1 MSNTMTAH
9 TVRSLCTP
17 AEHAKAF
24 QAKPVRL
31 LALGTSPHGKTA
43 LLEFLGGWQRTIDLV
58 TEFDGWHPLF
68 CDLAPEDAHCLRVHT
83 EPAFVKQ
90 SDGILSRP
98 DPLSFLRRL
107 KSARGQAVRWRYFDV
122 PAQDYGE
129 GTATGYRCAAEL
141 LETMALGYGP
151 HIALREALEEAT
163 QALKEGAG
171 GASRCGAA
179 GAFLRVMGE
188 AILYFAKHVDHRAG
202 LAEKIAGAERYT
214 RDTAERRAI
223 ERAEFTERMRQGKA
237 AARCIAQMQAGF
249 PAARANERLQAF
261 LKGMAAGEFNRN
273 GGAQ

>member
-1 MSNTMTAH
+1 MPKNMTAH

-17 AEHAKAF
+17 AQHAQAF

-31 LALGTSPHGKTA
+31 LALGTVSHSKTA
-43 LLEFLGGWQRTIDLV
+43 LLEFPGGWERTIDLV

-68 CDLAPEDAHCLRVHT
+68 CDLAPEDTQRLRVHT

-90 SDGILSRP
+90 PDGTLSRP

-122 PAQDYGE
+122 PAQDYCE

-141 LETMALGYGP
+141 LEAMALGYGP
-151 HIALREALEEAT
+151 HIQLREVLEEAA
-163 QALKEGAG
+163 QAAKEGAG
-171 GASRCGAA
+171 GDSRCGAA

-188 AILYFAKHVDHRAG
+188 AILFFAKHADHRAG
-202 LAEKIAGAERYT
+202 LAEKIAGTDRYR

-223 ERAEFTERMRQGKA
+223 ERAGFTERMRASKTASRQA
-237 AARCIAQMQAGF
+237 EQTQARLF
-249 PAARANERLQAF
+249 AARADERLQDF
-261 LKGMAAGEFNRN
+261 LKGMNVGAPNAN
-273 GGAQ
+273 GGAA